1 MEHYSTNA
9 KNRKLKKQ
17 VLGFLSRIGFASG
30 GLPLSG
36 KMILIFALLLLSSL
50 FFPWLQIASANNDVK
65 NYSAFSQEM
74 GYIGYGIVV
83 AVVVI
88 MFFLLSHTKK
98 EHIRAYVPFRLSDTQ
113 AIVFV
118 SSLVL
123 VATIELFVILPVYG
137 LLGGVSVE
145 RWGILALTSV
155 VMMILCGFFFSRSMK
170 MENTESYYLN
180 RDISDNL
187 GEYKNIIHP
196 NVHQQKERKKQNMSL
211 PI

>member
-1 MEHYSTNA
+1 M
-9 KNRKLKKQ
+9 
-17 VLGFLSRIGFASG
+17 
-30 GLPLSG
+30 PLSG
-36 KMILIFALLLLSSL
+36 KMILIFAFLLLSSL

-83 AVVVI
+83 AVAVI

-145 RWGILALTSV
+145 R
-155 VMMILCGFFFSRSMK
+155 
-170 MENTESYYLN
+170 
-180 RDISDNL
+180 
-187 GEYKNIIHP
+187 
-196 NVHQQKERKKQNMSL
+196 
-211 PI
+211 